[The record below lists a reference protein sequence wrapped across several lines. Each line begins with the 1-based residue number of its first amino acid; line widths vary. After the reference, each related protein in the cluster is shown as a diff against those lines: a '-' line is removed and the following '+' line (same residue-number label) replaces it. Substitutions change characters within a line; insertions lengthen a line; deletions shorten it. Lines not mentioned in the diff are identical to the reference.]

1 MRTRHFMIVL
11 VLLVLA
17 LPASPAQAG
26 GVVSV
31 CNETALTAALTGG
44 GTVTFSCSGTI
55 TLTSTLGSRLTRPL
69 MAAGRTSPS
78 AAAARWACSW
88 STQGSRST

>member
-1 MRTRHFMIVL
+1 MRAKHFMIVL

-31 CNETALTAALTGG
+31 CDETAPQGCTGG
-44 GTVTFSCSGTI
+44 WRHGDVQLQRHDHPDVHHRDRG
-55 TLTSTLGSRLTRPL
+55 
-69 MAAGRTSPS
+69 
-78 AAAARWACSW
+78 
-88 STQGSRST
+88 